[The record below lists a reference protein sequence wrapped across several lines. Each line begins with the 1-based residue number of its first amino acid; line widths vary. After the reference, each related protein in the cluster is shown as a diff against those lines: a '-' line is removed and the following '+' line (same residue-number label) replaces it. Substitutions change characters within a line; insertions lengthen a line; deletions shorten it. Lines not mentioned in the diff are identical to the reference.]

1 MGALSHCATS
11 SGFIYAVVVAVFYR
25 ECAVMDAALGRL
37 LEGTIFAERVYR
49 FRSIDSTNSAL
60 LADAALKDAA
70 GASLAEGTIYLAD
83 EQTAGRGRGGHAWHS
98 APGVGLYLSA
108 LLRPA
113 LPPDEV
119 LGITLAAGI
128 AAAEAISQVAGV
140 DCDVRW
146 PNDLLVRE
154 KNTQATTAPAKKAG
168 GILTEMNSSNS
179 GAVIV
184 GFGIN
189 VNHTSLPPEL
199 QERATSLFL
208 ARGTRID
215 AAALTVALLQ
225 FFDRE
230 YRQLAQEGLRALL
243 PRFEQHSSYVRGKR
257 VIVGE
262 AGGYEGIT
270 DGLNE
275 RGFLRVKTAE
285 GIRTVLSGSVR
296 AVSG

>member
-1 MGALSHCATS
+1 MRALSHCATS

-37 LEGTIFAERVYR
+37 LQGTIFAERVYR

-70 GASLAEGTIYLAD
+70 GATLPEGTVYLAD
-83 EQTAGRGRGGHAWHS
+83 EQTAGRGRGGHIWHS

-108 LLRPA
+108 LLRPN

-128 AAAEAISQVAGV
+128 AAAEAIPQVAGV

-154 KNTQATTAPAKKAG
+154 KAQVKSAPAKKAG
-168 GILTEMNSSNS
+168 GILTEMNSSNG
-179 GAVIV
+179 GAVVV

-189 VNHTSLPPEL
+189 LNHASLPPEL
-199 QERATSLFL
+199 QESATSLFL
-208 ARGTRID
+208 ASGTRID

-243 PRFEQHSSYVRGKR
+243 PRFEPYSSYVRGKR
-257 VIVGE
+257 VVVGE
-262 AGGYEGIT
+262 AGGYEGTT
-270 DGLNE
+270 DGLDE
-275 RGFLRVKTAE
+275 RGFLRVKTPE

-296 AVSG
+296 AVER